1 MQHTEL
7 ITNFAVAKDS
17 KSTIN
22 PPTMSLG
29 TTANLRKNGIL
40 LAYIAGKM
48 PGIHLRKLLKV
59 VYLMDERF
67 MAMRGFPLTWFDYY
81 AWAKGPVAPEAY
93 AVKEGA
99 FADFVSSKRD
109 SNGKRKVFPAVN
121 ATLADSKSLFSDS
134 EMSEIDRML
143 DVFKDMTADELSDI
157 THIPTSP
164 WSRVVADNHLSFD
177 ETNGKSD
184 CLIPLTMLFAADD
197 PRQKTYD
204 NAKWEMELQARL
216 NVSHSPGR
224 HIKLE
229 VVSPSEREQLQ
240 NPAYTPAIP

>member
-7 ITNFAVAKDS
+7 ITNFAVVKDS

-40 LAYIAGKM
+40 LAYIAGKI

-59 VYLMDERF
+59 VYLIDERF

-81 AWAKGPVAPEAY
+81 AWAKGPVAPEVY
-93 AVKEGA
+93 AIKEGA
-99 FADFVSSKRD
+99 FADFVSSKHD
-109 SNGKRKVFPAVN
+109 SNGKRTVNPAVMVS
-121 ATLADSKSLFSDS
+121 LADSESPFSN
-134 EMSEIDRML
+134 SEISEINRML
-143 DVFKDMTADELSDI
+143 NMFKDMTADELSDI

-164 WSRVVADNHLSFD
+164 WSRVVADNHLTFD
-177 ETNGKSD
+177 ETSGKSD
-184 CLIPLTMLFAADD
+184 CPIPLTMLFAADD

-204 NAKWEMELQARL
+204 DAKWEMELQARL
-216 NVSHSPGR
+216 NASRKPGR
-224 HIKLE
+224 HIRLE
-229 VVSPSEREQLQ
+229 IVSPSEREQLQ
-240 NPAYTPAIP
+240 NPAYTPVIP